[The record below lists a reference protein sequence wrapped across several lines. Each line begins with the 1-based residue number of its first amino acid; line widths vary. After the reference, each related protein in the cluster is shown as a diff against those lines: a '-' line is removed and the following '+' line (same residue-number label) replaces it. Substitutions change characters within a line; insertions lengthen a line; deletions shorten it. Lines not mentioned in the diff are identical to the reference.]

1 MSVMSYQPRTAIV
14 VGASLAGML
23 SAHVAARRFERV
35 VVVDRGDLPSG
46 MEPRRS
52 VPQERH
58 VHLLLQ
64 RGKRVLEALF
74 PGFLAEL
81 EQHGAVVADASRDIR
96 FFHYG
101 RWKRQFETGITT
113 HYCSRGLID
122 HVVRE
127 RLRRDPKIQFE
138 PGTRVTGLVRGDDG
152 AIRGIT
158 TEREGA
164 SRTFEGDLV
173 IDAGGR
179 GSQASSWLTALG
191 LPKVRVSEVTS
202 RLGYGTRVYRKR
214 PEFDAAWKVLLVL
227 PRPPRSRRMGVIS
240 PIEGGRW
247 MVTTGGWLGECPG
260 ATEPEFLEFLR
271 GLPDPAIHD
280 VVRDAEP
287 LSDVSI
293 YRIPGG
299 LRRHYEE
306 IADWPARLLVL
317 GDAVCSLNPIYSQ
330 GMTVSAMEVEALAN
344 GLDELIARDASP
356 AATRALQRRIVAQ
369 VDAPWQMA
377 ESEDLRF
384 PQVAGPRSWRLLA
397 QHAYGSLVTEA
408 SAVDPTVLR
417 NLLGVIHLIES
428 PERLLGPRFRARVLA
443 SAVRAR
449 LTGMFERSEAA

>member
-1 MSVMSYQPRTAIV
+1 MSVTPYEPRTAIV
-14 VGASLAGML
+14 IGASLAGML

-35 VVVDRGDLPSG
+35 IVVDRGDPPNG
-46 MEPRRS
+46 MAPRRS

-74 PGFLAEL
+74 PGFLVEL
-81 EQHGAVVADASRDIR
+81 ERHGAVVADASRDIQW
-96 FFHYG
+96 FHHG
-101 RWKRQFETGITT
+101 RWKRRFDTGITT

-127 RLRRDPKIQFE
+127 RLQRDPRIRFE
-138 PGTRVTGLVRGDDG
+138 PNTRVTGLLRGDDR

-158 TEREGA
+158 AEAGGA
-164 SRTFEGDLV
+164 ARSLEADLV

-179 GSQASSWLTALG
+179 GSQASHWLAALG
-191 LPKVRVSEVTS
+191 LPMVRTSEVSS
-202 RLGYGTRVYRKR
+202 RLGYGTRIYRKR
-214 PEFDAAWKVLLVL
+214 PEYDAAWKVLLVL
-227 PRPPRSRRMGVIS
+227 PKPPRSRRMGVIS
-240 PIEGGRW
+240 PIEGDRW

-260 ATEPEFLEFLR
+260 GTEPEFLAFLR
-271 GLPDPAIHD
+271 DLPDRAIYHII
-280 VVRDAEP
+280 RDAEP
-287 LSDVSI
+287 LSEISI

-306 IADWPARLLVL
+306 LAGWPAGLLVI

-330 GMTVSAMEVEALAN
+330 GMTVSALEVEALST
-344 GLDELIARDASP
+344 GLDELIARG
-356 AATRALQRRIVAQ
+356 ATPEATHALQRRIAAQ

-384 PQVAGPRSWRLLA
+384 PEVAGERSWRLKV
-397 QHAYGSLVTEA
+397 QHAYGSLVAEA
-408 SAVDPTVLR
+408 SAVDATVMR
-417 NLLGVIHLIES
+417 TLLGVIHLIEP
-428 PERLLGPRFRARVLA
+428 PERLLAPAFRARVLA

-449 LTGMFERSEAA
+449 WTA